1 MAQPNWVKIRGR
13 YERGGISHRDLAESE
28 GVPYPT
34 LRDRAKRESWTVSRQ
49 HVVAEVVAATSQHVI
64 NRMAIKAADV
74 VDLATDFYLKALDK
88 AQQLLEMADT
98 PKDVKA
104 TADTAKIA
112 VDGLRQALGITA
124 DTPTQAAKDEQP
136 VDLTT
141 LSDAE
146 LADFHLA
153 QARRAAGNGA

>member
-1 MAQPNWVKIRGR
+1 MAQPNWVKIRAR
-13 YERGGISHRDLAESE
+13 YERGGISQRDLAVSE
-28 GVPYPT
+28 GVSFNT
-34 LRDRAKRESWTVSRQ
+34 LKDRANREKWRVSRD
-49 HVVAEVVAATSQHVI
+49 HVATEVTTATQQHVI
-64 NRMAIKAADV
+64 NRMALKAADV

-88 AQQLLEMADT
+88 AQQLLEMANT

-124 DTPTQAAKDEQP
+124 ETPTQATTDDQP
-136 VDLTT
+136 TDYNN

-146 LADFHLA
+146 LADLHLSE
-153 QARRAAGNGA
+153 ARRAKGNGQ